1 MKDFH
6 DLIVNRRSIR
16 RYTPEE
22 ISPEDVK
29 TILEAALMAPTSK
42 SSRAWHFVVVED
54 SKQLELLSKCKVS
67 GAGPVAG
74 CALAIVVAVDAKI
87 TEPWIE
93 DASIA
98 ATHGTV

>member
-1 MKDFH
+1 
-6 DLIVNRRSIR
+6 
-16 RYTPEE
+16 
-22 ISPEDVK
+22 
-29 TILEAALMAPTSK
+29 MAPTSK

-98 ATHGTV
+98 ATYIQLQAEDLGLGS